1 MRLLARAFAVLQFV
15 FAVRVLARM
24 AKSAN
29 GARIEPSERSFE
41 DRVTVIVPVLNEER
55 RLAPCLEGLIAQGSE
70 VGEILV
76 VDGGSCDGTRAVVL
90 RFVERDARIRF
101 IDAGEAPAGNNG
113 KAHNLRSGYRETS
126 ASSEWILTVDADVRP
141 KAGLTAALLA
151 TAKREQV
158 SVLSAATTQRV
169 SDPVDAMIHPSMLTT
184 LVYRFG
190 IPGHA
195 TGDPQQVQANGQCML
210 IAREALERVGGFDR
224 VQATIC
230 EDVTLARALA
240 SAGVQVGFYEAGDLI
255 EVEMYA
261 SWRETWANWSRS
273 LPMRDRYSGS
283 SVWTGLAEV
292 TLVQA
297 LPLWLAIAG
306 RSAFGPRHPLTLLN
320 GGLLIARLGVL
331 AGTRRAYRQPPAAYW
346 LSPLADLPV
355 ALKLWRMAATRQ
367 HMWRGR
373 PIHREES
380 I

>member
-1 MRLLARAFAVLQFV
+1 
-15 FAVRVLARM
+15 
-24 AKSAN
+24 
-29 GARIEPSERSFE
+29 
-41 DRVTVIVPVLNEER
+41 
-55 RLAPCLEGLIAQGSE
+55 
-70 VGEILV
+70 
-76 VDGGSCDGTRAVVL
+76 
-90 RFVERDARIRF
+90 
-101 IDAGEAPAGNNG
+101 
-113 KAHNLRSGYRETS
+113 
-126 ASSEWILTVDADVRP
+126 
-141 KAGLTAALLA
+141 
-151 TAKREQV
+151 
-158 SVLSAATTQRV
+158 
-169 SDPVDAMIHPSMLTT
+169 
-184 LVYRFG
+184 
-190 IPGHA
+190 
-195 TGDPQQVQANGQCML
+195 
-210 IAREALERVGGFDR
+210 

-273 LPMRDRYSGS
+273 LPMRDRYSSS

-320 GGLLIARLGVL
+320 GGLLMARLGVL